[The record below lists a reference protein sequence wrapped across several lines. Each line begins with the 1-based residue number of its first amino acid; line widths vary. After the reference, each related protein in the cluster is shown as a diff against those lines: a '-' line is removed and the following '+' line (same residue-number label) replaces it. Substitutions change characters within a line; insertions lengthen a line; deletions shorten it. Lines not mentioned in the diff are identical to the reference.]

1 MSNDTSSPDNQSPD
15 NRDTDRRD
23 EPPWLLVTRR
33 EVVSRITDKSFLLG
47 TAFMVVLIAGFI
59 GFNAWQEERTDTVTL
74 AATPDAAAMATAV
87 ADAAPGVDE
96 NVEVTVVEVDD
107 RAAAESAL
115 REDEVDAWLHPTDD
129 GWQLTSESSEQ
140 GSLTDVVEVV
150 VQQQVLADNAAEVGT
165 TVESLQAGSTVTT
178 AFLRGDAEKAG
189 VAEAVGFVFVFLFYF
204 AALVFG
210 MQLASSVIEE
220 KQSRIVEIIAAAI
233 PVRHLLAGKVLGNT
247 ALAVIQLMVYLV
259 VGLVGLSFTSYKSYV
274 PALSGPTAWFIGF
287 FLAGFIAL
295 ACLWAVA
302 GSLASRTEDLQ
313 ATSTPLTMLMLV
325 MFFGGLSLDGRAQV
339 IASFVP
345 PVSAVVMPKRI
356 LAGGVEWWEPLLA
369 LGLLAVFAAVTVWIG
384 ERLYRRALL
393 QTGGRVSLRQAW
405 SAAE

>member
-1 MSNDTSSPDNQSPD
+1 MSTHDHGSSKA
-15 NRDTDRRD
+15 
-23 EPPWLLVTRR
+23 EPAWLLVTRR
-33 EVVSRITDKSFLLG
+33 EVVSRITDKSFLVG
-47 TAFMVVLIAGFI
+47 TVLMVVMIVGFI
-59 GFNAWQEERTDTVTL
+59 GFTAWQDERTDEVTL
-74 AATPDAAAMATAV
+74 GVTPDAVAMATAV
-87 ADAAPGVDE
+87 ADAAPGVDDQ
-96 NVEVTVVEVDD
+96 VTITLVDVDD
-107 RAAAESAL
+107 AAAAEAAL
-115 REDEVDAWLHPTDD
+115 RDDEVDAWLHPVAD
-129 GWQLTSESSEQ
+129 GWELTSESSEQ
-140 GSLTDVVEVV
+140 DSLTDVVRTVV
-150 VQQQVLADNAAEVGT
+150 RQQVLADNARGV
-165 TVESLQAGSTVTT
+165 GSTVQELEAGSSVST
-178 AFLRGDAEKAG
+178 AFLRGDAEKAA

-233 PVRHLLAGKVLGNT
+233 PLRHLLAGKVLGNT
-247 ALAVIQLMVYLV
+247 ALAVIQLLVYLV
-259 VGLVGLSFTSYKSYV
+259 VGLVGLTFTPYKSYV
-274 PALSGPTAWFIGF
+274 PALTGPTAWFIGF

-325 MFFGGLSLDGRAQV
+325 MFFGGLSLDGRGQV
-339 IASFVP
+339 IASFIP

-356 LAGGVEWWEPLLA
+356 LAGGVEWWEPLVA
-369 LGLLAVFAAVTVWIG
+369 LGLLAAFAVVTVWVG

-405 SAAE
+405 TAVE

>member
-1 MSNDTSSPDNQSPD
+1 MSTDN
-15 NRDTDRRD
+15 NT
-23 EPPWLLVTRR
+23 EPAWLLVTRR
-33 EVVSRITDKSFLLG
+33 EVVSRITDKSFLIG
-47 TAFMVVLIAGFI
+47 TALMVAMLVGFI
-59 GFNAWQEERTDTVTL
+59 GFTAWQDERTDEVTL
-74 AATPDAAAMATAV
+74 AATPDAVAMADVIAETAPDV
-87 ADAAPGVDE
+87 DDKVDVTVLEVDDADAAE
-96 NVEVTVVEVDD
+96 T
-107 RAAAESAL
+107 AL
-115 REDEVDAWLHPTDD
+115 RESEADAWLHPADD

-140 GSLTDVVEVV
+140 ESLTEVTRTVVR
-150 VQQQVLADNAAEVGT
+150 QAVLAENATDAGT
-165 TVESLQAGSTVTT
+165 TVDALEAGSAVSTD
-178 AFLRGDAEKAG
+178 FLRGDAEKAA
-189 VAEAVGFVFVFLFYF
+189 VAQAVGFVFVFLFYF
-204 AALVFG
+204 AALIFG

-233 PVRHLLAGKVLGNT
+233 PLRHLLAGKVLGNT
-247 ALAVIQLMVYLV
+247 ALAMIQLLIYLA
-259 VGLVGLSFTSYKSYV
+259 VGLVGLSFTPYKSFV

-287 FLAGFIAL
+287 FFAGFVAL

-325 MFFGGLSLDGRAQV
+325 MFFGGVSLDGRAQV

-369 LGLLAVFAAVTVWIG
+369 LGLLAAFAAITVWVG

-405 SAAE
+405 AAAE

>member
-1 MSNDTSSPDNQSPD
+1 MSTQNTTGSSNDRNTN
-15 NRDTDRRD
+15 T
-23 EPPWLLVTRR
+23 EPAWMLVTRR
-33 EVVSRITDKSFLLG
+33 EVVSRITDKSFLIG
-47 TAFMVVLIAGFI
+47 TVLMVAMLVGFI
-59 GFNAWQEERTDTVTL
+59 GFTAWQDEKTDNVTL
-74 AATPDAAAMATAV
+74 AATPDSVAMATAIADSAPDVDDKV
-87 ADAAPGVDE
+87 AVQ
-96 NVEVTVVEVDD
+96 VVEVDD
-107 RAAAESAL
+107 ESAAEAAL
-115 REDEVDAWLHPTDD
+115 KEEDVDAWLHPTDD

-140 GSLTDVVEVV
+140 GSLTDVTRVV
-150 VQQQVLADNAAEVGT
+150 VRQQVLADNAASVGS
-165 TVESLQAGSTVTT
+165 TVEDLEAGSTVGTD
-178 AFLRGDAEKAG
+178 FLRGDAEKAG

-204 AALVFG
+204 AALIFG

-233 PVRHLLAGKVLGNT
+233 PLRHLLAGKVLGNT
-247 ALAVIQLMVYLV
+247 ALAMIQLLIYLV
-259 VGLVGLSFTSYKSYV
+259 VGLVGLSFTPYKSYV

-287 FLAGFIAL
+287 FFAGFIAL

-325 MFFGGLSLDGRAQV
+325 MFFGGISLDGRGQV
-339 IASFVP
+339 IASF
-345 PVSAVVMPKRI
+345 

-369 LGLLAVFAAVTVWIG
+369 LGLLAVFAALTVMVG

-405 SAAE
+405 AAAE

>member
-1 MSNDTSSPDNQSPD
+1 MSTDTSSPDNQRPD
-15 NRDTDRRD
+15 DRDPDRRD
-23 EPPWLLVTRR
+23 EPAWLLVTRR

-59 GFNAWQEERTDTVTL
+59 GFNAWQEERTETVTL

>member
-1 MSNDTSSPDNQSPD
+1 MST
-15 NRDTDRRD
+15 THDRERA
-23 EPPWLLVTRR
+23 WLLVTRR
-33 EVVSRITDKSFLLG
+33 EVVSRITDKSFLIG
-47 TAFMVVLIAGFI
+47 TVLMVAMIVGFI
-59 GFNAWQEERTDTVTL
+59 GFTAWQEERTAEATL
-74 AATPDAAAMATAV
+74 GATPEAVAMAQAVVDAAPEVDDKLEVRLVELDDDAAA
-87 ADAAPGVDE
+87 
-96 NVEVTVVEVDD
+96 
-107 RAAAESAL
+107 RAALEA
-115 REDEVDAWLHPTDD
+115 DEVDAWLHPVDG

-140 GSLTDVVEVV
+140 DSLTDAARVV
-150 VQQQVLADNAAEVGT
+150 VRQQVLADNAAGVGS
-165 TVESLQAGSTVTT
+165 TVEELEAGSTVSTD
-178 AFLRGDAEKAG
+178 FLRGDAERAA

-233 PVRHLLAGKVLGNT
+233 PLRHLLAGKVLGNT
-247 ALAVIQLMVYLV
+247 ALAVIQLLVYLV
-259 VGLVGLSFTSYKSYV
+259 VGLIGLTFTPYKSFV

-287 FLAGFIAL
+287 FLAGFVAL

-313 ATSTPLTMLMLV
+313 STSTPLTMLMLV
-325 MFFGGLSLDGRAQV
+325 MFFGGLSLDGRGQV

-356 LAGGVEWWEPLLA
+356 LAGGVEWWEPLVA
-369 LGLLAVFAAVTVWIG
+369 LGLLAVFAAITVWVG

>member
-1 MSNDTSSPDNQSPD
+1 MSTDN
-15 NRDTDRRD
+15 NT
-23 EPPWLLVTRR
+23 EPAWLLVTRR
-33 EVVSRITDKSFLLG
+33 EVVSRITDKSFLIG
-47 TAFMVVLIAGFI
+47 TALMVAMLVGFI
-59 GFNAWQEERTDTVTL
+59 GFTAWQDERTDEVTL
-74 AATPDAAAMATAV
+74 AATPDAVAMADVIAETAP
-87 ADAAPGVDE
+87 DVDDK
-96 NVEVTVVEVDD
+96 VDVTVLEVDD
-107 RAAAESAL
+107 AAAAATAL
-115 REDEVDAWLHPTDD
+115 RESEADAWLHPADD

-140 GSLTDVVEVV
+140 ESLTEVTRTVVR
-150 VQQQVLADNAAEVGT
+150 QAVLAENATDAGT
-165 TVESLQAGSTVTT
+165 TVDALEAGSAVSTD
-178 AFLRGDAEKAG
+178 FLRGDAEKAA
-189 VAEAVGFVFVFLFYF
+189 VAQAVGFVFVFLFYF
-204 AALVFG
+204 AALIFG

-233 PVRHLLAGKVLGNT
+233 PLRHLLAGKVLGNT
-247 ALAVIQLMVYLV
+247 ALAMIQLLIYLA
-259 VGLVGLSFTSYKSYV
+259 VGLVGLSFTPYKSFV

-287 FLAGFIAL
+287 FFAGFVAL

-325 MFFGGLSLDGRAQV
+325 MFFGGVSLDGRAQV

-369 LGLLAVFAAVTVWIG
+369 LGLLAAFAAITVWVG

-405 SAAE
+405 AAAE

>member
-1 MSNDTSSPDNQSPD
+1 MSTDTSSPDNQSPD

-59 GFNAWQEERTDTVTL
+59 GFNAWQEERTDVVTL

-369 LGLLAVFAAVTVWIG
+369 LGLLAAFAAVTVWIG

>member
-1 MSNDTSSPDNQSPD
+1 M
-15 NRDTDRRD
+15 
-23 EPPWLLVTRR
+23 
-33 EVVSRITDKSFLLG
+33 
-47 TAFMVVLIAGFI
+47 
-59 GFNAWQEERTDTVTL
+59 TL

-369 LGLLAVFAAVTVWIG
+369 LGLLAAFAAVTVWIG

>member
-1 MSNDTSSPDNQSPD
+1 MSTGTS
-15 NRDTDRRD
+15 TDRTSHENR
-23 EPPWLLVTRR
+23 EPAWLLVTRR

-59 GFNAWQEERTDTVTL
+59 GFNAWQEERTDRVTL
-74 AATPDAAAMATAV
+74 GATPDAVAMATAI
-87 ADAAPGVDE
+87 ADNAAEVDDK
-96 NVEVTVVEVDD
+96 VEVTLVELDD
-107 RAAAESAL
+107 EDAAKVAL
-115 REDEVDAWLHPTDD
+115 REEEIDAWLHPVD
-129 GWQLTSESSEQ
+129 GDWELTSESSEQ
-140 GSLTDVVEVV
+140 DSLTDVARVV
-150 VQQQVLADNAAEVGT
+150 VRQQVLADNAASVGS
-165 TVESLQAGSTVTT
+165 TVAELEAGSTVTT

-233 PVRHLLAGKVLGNT
+233 PLRHLLAGKVLGNT
-247 ALAVIQLMVYLV
+247 ALAVIQLLVYLA
-259 VGLVGLSFTSYKSYV
+259 VGLIGLSFTSYKSYV

-287 FLAGFIAL
+287 FLAGFVAL

-313 ATSTPLTMLMLV
+313 ATSTPLTMLMLA
-325 MFFGGLSLDGRAQV
+325 MFFGGLSLEGRGQV

-356 LAGGVEWWEPLLA
+356 LAGGVAWWEPLIA
-369 LGLLAVFAAVTVWIG
+369 LGLLAVFAALTVWVG

>member
-1 MSNDTSSPDNQSPD
+1 MSTDDTRTE
-15 NRDTDRRD
+15 NR
-23 EPPWLLVTRR
+23 EPAWLLVTRR
-33 EVVSRITDKSFLLG
+33 EIVSRITDKSFLIG
-47 TAFMVVLIAGFI
+47 TVLMVAMLVGFI
-59 GFNAWQEERTDTVTL
+59 GFSAWQDERTEQVTL
-74 AATPDAAAMATAV
+74 GATPDAVAMATAI
-87 ADAAPGVDE
+87 ADNAA
-96 NVEVTVVEVDD
+96 EVDD
-107 RAAAESAL
+107 GVDVTLVELDDEAAAKAAL
-115 REDEVDAWLHPTDD
+115 TEDEVDAWLHPVGG
-129 GWQLTSESSEQ
+129 GWELTTESSEQ
-140 GSLTDVVEVV
+140 DSLTDVARIVV
-150 VQQQVLADNAAEVGT
+150 RQQVLADNAAGVGS
-165 TVESLQAGSTVTT
+165 TVEALEAGSTVST

-189 VAEAVGFVFVFLFYF
+189 VAEAVGFVFVFLFYL
-204 AALVFG
+204 AALIFG

-233 PVRHLLAGKVLGNT
+233 PLRHLLAGKVLGNT
-247 ALAVIQLMVYLV
+247 ALAVIQLMVYLA

-274 PALSGPTAWFIGF
+274 PALTGPTAWFIGF

-325 MFFGGLSLDGRAQV
+325 MFFGGLSLDGRGQV
-339 IASFVP
+339 IASFIP

-356 LAGGVEWWEPLLA
+356 LAGGVGWWEPLVA
-369 LGLLAVFAAVTVWIG
+369 LGLLALFAAVTVWVG

>member
-1 MSNDTSSPDNQSPD
+1 MSTDKSSPDNL
-15 NRDTDRRD
+15 DTDRRD

-59 GFNAWQEERTDTVTL
+59 GFSAWQEERTETVTL

-96 NVEVTVVEVDD
+96 NVDVTVVEVDD

-369 LGLLAVFAAVTVWIG
+369 LGLLAAFAAVTVWIG

>member
-1 MSNDTSSPDNQSPD
+1 MSTQPDPD
-15 NRDTDRRD
+15 ENT
-23 EPPWLLVTRR
+23 EPAWLLVTRR

-59 GFNAWQEERTDTVTL
+59 GFSAWQGERTERVTL
-74 AATPDAAAMATAV
+74 AATPDAVAMAGAIAESAPAV
-87 ADAAPGVDE
+87 DDK
-96 NVEVTVVEVDD
+96 VEVTVLETDD
-107 RAAAESAL
+107 QAAAETAL
-115 REDEVDAWLHPTDD
+115 REDEADAWLHPTDD

-140 GSLTDVVEVV
+140 DALTAVARAVVRQE
-150 VQQQVLADNAAEVGT
+150 VLAQNAASAGT
-165 TVESLQAGSTVTT
+165 SVEALESGSTVTT
-178 AFLRGDAEKAG
+178 DFLRGDAERAA
-189 VAEAVGFVFVFLFYF
+189 VAQAVGFVFVFLFYF

-233 PVRHLLAGKVLGNT
+233 PLRHLLAGKVLGNT
-247 ALAVIQLMVYLV
+247 ALAMIQLLVYLA
-259 VGLVGLSFTSYKSYV
+259 VGLVGLSFTPYKSFV
-274 PALSGPTAWFIGF
+274 PALSGPTAWFIAF
-287 FLAGFIAL
+287 FFAGFVAL

-325 MFFGGLSLDGRAQV
+325 MFFGGVSLDGRAQV

-405 SAAE
+405 AAAE